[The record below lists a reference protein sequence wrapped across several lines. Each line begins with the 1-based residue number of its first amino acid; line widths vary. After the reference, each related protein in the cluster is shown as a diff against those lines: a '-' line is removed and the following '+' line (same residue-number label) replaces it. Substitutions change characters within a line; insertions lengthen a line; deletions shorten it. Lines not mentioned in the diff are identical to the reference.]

1 MMVAK
6 GCYNLFMNFDLQQA
20 QKLGIRLAVLFG
32 SQAEGT
38 ARSNSDT
45 DVAILTDRQTT
56 YTNFTNIYEYFSNI
70 YGSTV
75 DVRFLNDSDP
85 LFRYQVFKN
94 GRLLIGNNNDFIKEK
109 ILAHKMYVDDVL
121 PYQDLFMKKIKNNQ
135 KQLENDR

>member
-1 MMVAK
+1 
-6 GCYNLFMNFDLQQA
+6 MNFDLQQA
-20 QKLGIRLAVLFG
+20 RKLGIKLAVLFG
-32 SQAEGT
+32 SQTGGAV
-38 ARSNSDT
+38 RPDSDT
-45 DVAILTDRQTT
+45 DVAILTDKQTT
-56 YTNFTNIYEYFSNI
+56 YANFINIYEYFSDI

-94 GRLLIGNNNDFIKEK
+94 GRLLIGNNNDYIKEK

-121 PYQDLFMKKIKNNQ
+121 PYQDLFLKKIKNNQ

>member
-1 MMVAK
+1 MAAK
-6 GCYNLFMNFDLQQA
+6 ECYNLFMNFDLQQA

>member
-6 GCYNLFMNFDLQQA
+6 ECYNLFMNFDLQQA
-20 QKLGIRLAVLFG
+20 RKLGIKLAVLFG

-38 ARSNSDT
+38 ARSDSDT
-45 DVAILTDRQTT
+45 DVAVLTDKQAT

-94 GRLLIGNNNDFIKEK
+94 GQLLIGNNNDFIKEK
-109 ILAHKMYVDDVL
+109 ILAHKMYIDDVL